1 MADVDYDAI
10 GLSVANKLVG
20 TKTLKAMQ
28 SQKAIAVVDVK
39 GVVTV
44 NANEDIMK
52 LLQDEFQKH
61 NAEPSLTDFMTIVQK
76 IDKNFL
82 NAISGSQPS
91 SKLLYKTWVKTN
103 AKFLKTLTKR
113 SARLVKKQSA
123 RRSQGS
129 QKKKHSLKIGLHKP
143 ERKRPP
149 TKMVIDEAEDKRPTI
164 RKRPAFCESPSGA
177 VGSEVS
183 LGSRRPPNTPASP
196 VGLEVPLASRWPPKP
211 PANPD
216 SPTEACGSESGVE
229 VVEEFWRVTGSEIL
243 DLPGGSQVLCAK
255 CKKPIHPSDDLK
267 VYHDYIEHVNC
278 LLSEAMVNPAL
289 NPQDAGLRR
298 AEVKRKRKAGKQA
311 DTEKQPFGGDEDK
324 ALEKHNRLMTIA
336 KDLNRSGTYHGEK
349 FRVKYEPTKIKSWLR
364 TKHNVIIR
372 WPATGTSTTVSFVF
386 DEEHGTDLEFVTTLD
401 MEMQKLIDKECP

>member
-1 MADVDYDAI
+1 MADVDYEAI
-10 GLSVANKLVG
+10 GIAVANKLVS
-20 TKTLKAMQ
+20 TKGLKLMQ

-39 GVVTV
+39 GVVAV
-44 NANEDIMK
+44 NANEDIMN
-52 LLQDEFQKH
+52 LLQAEFEQQKV
-61 NAEPSLTDFMTIVQK
+61 APSMTDFETIVK
-76 IDKNFL
+76 AIDKHFL
-82 NAISGSQPS
+82 HAISGSQPS
-91 SKLLYKTWVKTN
+91 SKLVYKTWVKNN

-113 SARLVKKQSA
+113 SARSAKKQIA

-129 QKKKHSLKIGLHKP
+129 KKKKHSLKIGLQKP
-143 ERKRPP
+143 DRKRPP
-149 TKMVIDEAEDKRPTI
+149 IKMVIDEAEERPTI

-183 LGSRRPPNTPASP
+183 LASRRPPNAPANP
-196 VGLEVPLASRWPPKP
+196 VGLEAPLASRCPPKP
-211 PANPD
+211 RANPD
-216 SPTEACGSESGVE
+216 SPTEVCGSESDVE
-229 VVEEFWRVTGSEIL
+229 VVEEFLLVTGSEIL

-298 AEVKRKRKAGKQA
+298 AEVKRKRKAGKQP

-324 ALEKHNRLMTIA
+324 ALEKHNRLMDIA
-336 KDLNRSGTYHGEK
+336 KNLNRSGIYHGEK

-364 TKHNVIIR
+364 TKHNVITR
-372 WPATGTSTTVSFVF
+372 
-386 DEEHGTDLEFVTTLD
+386 
-401 MEMQKLIDKECP
+401 

>member
-1 MADVDYDAI
+1 M
-10 GLSVANKLVG
+10 LFRS
-20 TKTLKAMQ
+20 
-28 SQKAIAVVDVK
+28 AIAMVDLK

-44 NANEDIMK
+44 NANDDIVK
-52 LLQDEFQKH
+52 ILQDEFQKH
-61 NAEPSLTDFMTIVQK
+61 NVEPSLTDFETIAK
-76 IDKNFL
+76 EIDKLFL
-82 NAISGSQPS
+82 HAISGSQPS
-91 SKLLYKTWVKTN
+91 SKLVYKTWVKNN

-113 SARLVKKQSA
+113 SARSAKKQNA

-129 QKKKHSLKIGLHKP
+129 KKKKHSLKIGLQKP
-143 ERKRPP
+143 DRKRPP
-149 TKMVIDEAEDKRPTI
+149 IKMVIDEAEERPTI

-177 VGSEVS
+177 DGSEVS
-183 LGSRRPPNTPASP
+183 LASRRPPNTPASP

-255 CKKPIHPSDDLK
+255 CKKPIHPSDDVK
-267 VYHDYIEHVNC
+267 VYHECIEHLSC
-278 LLSEAMVNPAL
+278 LVAEARVHPAL
-289 NPQDAGLRR
+289 NPQDAVVRR
-298 AEVKRKRKAGKQA
+298 AEMKRKRKAGKQA

-324 ALEKHNRLMTIA
+324 ALEKHNHLMTIA

-372 WPATGTSTTVSFVF
+372 WPTTGTSTTVSFVF
-386 DEEHGTDLEFVTTLD
+386 DEEHGTDLEFRTTLD
-401 MEMQKLIDKECP
+401 MEIQKLVDKECP